1 MPSIGGSACATSANI
16 AATRSRPQRETPRL
30 PGGTAPSVCT
40 SFPGVRH
47 GPPALWLPAPLSD
60 PPAASGLRKCASRKP
75 AHGAIIRGFLAELG
89 RAGAVRPSATGR
101 AGQQATLLPRRLD
114 QVAAAEA
121 VRAVVAVRERVG
133 EMPRGLLRGVWF

>member
-1 MPSIGGSACATSANI
+1 MLSLRVPWHAPCPT
-16 AATRSRPQRETPRL
+16 TPPRL
-30 PGGTAPSVCT
+30 PPPS
-40 SFPGVRH
+40 GH
-47 GPPALWLPAPLSD
+47 
-60 PPAASGLRKCASRKP
+60 SGLRKSASRKP
-75 AHGAIIRGFLAELG
+75 AHGATIRGFLAELG